1 MGCEK
6 RYSGGNMDSGTSAG
20 GGIGFC
26 GLLTV
31 VFITLRLTGV
41 IDWSWAWVL
50 APIWIPVAL
59 VLLVVLVWVLLSD

>member
-1 MGCEK
+1 
-6 RYSGGNMDSGTSAG
+6 MDSGTSAG